1 MEDSMENAPR
11 TTVRADGGTHT
22 PTSAPDPAVAPS
34 EAYRGARTVH
44 LRAGGVSL
52 VLALDDGARLPRMAH
67 WGADLGPLDE
77 AGLDALAEVTRLQPI
92 GNPVD
97 GEMLVSVVPEQSSGW
112 LGTPGLAGSR
122 HGAAFSSRFEV
133 GGVRLEQAPA
143 GWAHRVV
150 VEAEDAES
158 GLALLLEVE
167 QAASGVVRQRATVRS
182 TTDDAAAA
190 DYGLE
195 RLLVAYAVPG
205 RAAELL
211 DFTGHHLRERSPQR
225 TAFTHGTHLRESRRG
240 RTGYDA
246 AFVLAAGTPGFGHRS
261 GEVWAVHTA
270 WSGNHVTLA
279 ERSYHSV
286 GLVAG
291 GELLLPGEVRLG
303 AGESYT
309 GPWVYGAYG
318 VGLDA
323 VSARFHAMMR
333 ARPSHPTT
341 PRKVVANTWEAVY
354 FDHDLARLTALA
366 QAAARVGAE
375 RFVLDDGWF
384 GGRRDDRRAL
394 GDWYV
399 SDEVWPA
406 GLDPLVEV
414 VQGLG
419 MEFGL
424 WVEPEMVNEDSDL
437 ARAHPEWIMAPGAR
451 LPGRARNQQVLDLGN
466 PEASAWILERLDA
479 LLTRYPIAYLKWD
492 HNRDLV
498 EAGHRLTG
506 VPGVHDQ
513 TVAVYALLDEL
524 RRRHPG
530 LEIESCSSGGGRV
543 DLEILART
551 DRIWVSDCID
561 AVERQQIQGWTNLL
575 VPYELMGAHVGAP
588 EAHTTERTL
597 PLSFRGAT
605 ALFGH
610 LGIEWDVTAASEDE
624 LEALAGWVALY
635 RELRPLLHAGTV
647 VHADLEDP
655 AYALHGV
662 VAPDASDAVFAWVA
676 TASSTQAAVPAV
688 PLPGL
693 DPAATYRLR
702 ALLPDAPVE
711 GVASRWGIDVPWWGK
726 AGSDRAREGVV
737 VPGAVLTSVG
747 AALPVLFP
755 ERSVLLRATR
765 VDAV

>member
-1 MEDSMENAPR
+1 MTNGPR
-11 TTVRADGGTHT
+11 TTVRPDGRAHA
-22 PTSAPDPAVAPS
+22 PTSAPDPARAPRD
-34 EAYRGARTVH
+34 ARRGPRAVH

-52 VLALDDGARLPRMAH
+52 VLALDEETRLPRIAH
-67 WGADLGPLDE
+67 WGADLGALDD
-77 AGLDALAEVTRLQPI
+77 AGLDALCEVTRLQPI

-97 GEMLVSVVPEQSSGW
+97 GELLVSVVPEQSAGW

-122 HGAAFSSRFEV
+122 RGAGFSTRFRV
-133 GGVRLEQAPA
+133 RDVRLEPAPA
-143 GWAHRVV
+143 GWVHRLVV
-150 VEAEDAES
+150 DADDDVV
-158 GLALLLEVE
+158 GLALRLELE
-167 QAASGVVRQRATVRS
+167 QAASGVVRQRAAVRS
-182 TTDDAAAA
+182 GPGVQEP
-190 DYGLE
+190 DYTLE
-195 RLLVAYAVPG
+195 RLLVAYPVPG
-205 RAAELL
+205 RATEIL

-225 TAFTHGTHLRESRRG
+225 TAFAHGTHLRESRRG
-240 RTGYDA
+240 RTGFDA

-279 ERSYHSV
+279 ERSYHGA

-291 GELLLPGEVRLG
+291 GELLLPGEVALG
-303 AGESYT
+303 AGDAYA

-323 VSARFHAMMR
+323 VSARFHAMLR
-333 ARPSHPTT
+333 ARPGHPSS

-354 FDHDLARLTALA
+354 FDHDLDRLTALA
-366 QAAARVGAE
+366 RAAARVGAE

-384 GGRRDDRRAL
+384 GARRDDRRAL

-399 SDEVWPA
+399 SDDVWPD
-406 GLDPLVEV
+406 GLDPLIEV
-414 VQGLG
+414 VHGLG

-437 ARAHPEWIMAPGAR
+437 ARAHPDWIMAPGER

-466 PEASAWILERLDA
+466 PDASAWILERLDA

-498 EAGHRLTG
+498 EAGHRVSG

-513 TVAVYALLDEL
+513 TVAVYGLLDEL

-588 EAHTTERTL
+588 VAHTTARDL
-597 PLSFRGAT
+597 PLSFRGAA

-610 LGIEWDVTAASEDE
+610 LGIEWDLTSAAEEELDE
-624 LEALAGWVALY
+624 LAGWVATY
-635 RELRPLLHAGTV
+635 RELRPLLHAGVV
-647 VHADLEDP
+647 VHADLQDP

-662 VAPDASDAVFAWVA
+662 VAPDGGDAVFAWVA
-676 TASSTQAAVPAV
+676 TASSAVYPPPAV

-693 DPAATYRLR
+693 DPDALYRLR
-702 ALLPDAPVE
+702 PLLPDARIE
-711 GVASRWGIDVPWWGK
+711 GNASRWGVDVPWWGEV
-726 AGSDRAREGVV
+726 GSDRARDGVV
-737 VPGAVLTSVG
+737 VPGSVLTRAGV
-747 AALPVLFP
+747 ALPVLFP

-765 VDAV
+765 VGAA